1 MSQAN
6 SPPGRV
12 RSLGTNRGGE
22 GDEELTEQEPP
33 ALHREAGK
41 LMLWKEKKL
50 ETPICQ
56 FQFLPGTIYNDA
68 QNRTL
73 SRQSSILVTTT
84 LQYFWFP
91 IDRIGLLSGRIIL
104 LVNLKES
111 IVIHVD
117 NPLDN

>member
-1 MSQAN
+1 
-6 SPPGRV
+6 
-12 RSLGTNRGGE
+12 
-22 GDEELTEQEPP
+22 
-33 ALHREAGK
+33 
-41 LMLWKEKKL
+41 MLWKEKKL

-56 FQFLPGTIYNDA
+56 FQFLPDTIYEDA